1 MQLKAQKEA
10 LELQQQRVEFE
21 KEMALKQLELM
32 QKAQNDANKTRV
44 SESKELINALDKI
57 NNLSKLQ

>member
-1 MQLKAQKEA
+1 MDKRHVKSNGSHSE
-10 LELQQQRVEFE
+10 RR
-21 KEMALKQLELM
+21 M